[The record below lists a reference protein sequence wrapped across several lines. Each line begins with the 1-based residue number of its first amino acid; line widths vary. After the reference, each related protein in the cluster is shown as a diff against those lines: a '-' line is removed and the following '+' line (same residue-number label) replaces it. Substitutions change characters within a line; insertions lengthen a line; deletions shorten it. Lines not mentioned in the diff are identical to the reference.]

1 MDRYAYLPILIAIV
15 VLPGASLASVEA
27 NNVDS
32 DTITTSNGK
41 DIKKTHTPV
50 TAGRGQLL
58 YENHCTSCHGKS
70 VHGRKHYKAKS
81 INDIRQR
88 VIRWSN
94 NLELG
99 WEINDVDVVTDFLN
113 QRYYHLSTEE

>member
-1 MDRYAYLPILIAIV
+1 MKRYAYLSALILIV
-15 VLPGASLASVEA
+15 VFVGVSLASVEA
-27 NNVDS
+27 NNADS

-50 TAGRGQLL
+50 AAERGQLL
-58 YENHCTSCHGKS
+58 YENHCTACHEKS
-70 VHGRKHYKAKS
+70 VHGRNHYKANS
-81 INDIRQR
+81 INDIRQW

-99 WEINDVDVVTDFLN
+99 WERNDVNVVTDFLN
-113 QRYYHLSTEE
+113 QRYYHLTTEE